1 MRQLIGKI
9 AIKHRNVTEEV
20 YFSEHV
26 RCQNCQTTVPVG
38 IEVITVTKEG
48 TSKKVIKHGWY
59 CCQRL
64 HALAGRNRRGNLL
77 CMICC

>member
-59 CCQRL
+59 CRA
-64 HALAGRNRRGNLL
+64 HGADYASRALG
-77 CMICC
+77 